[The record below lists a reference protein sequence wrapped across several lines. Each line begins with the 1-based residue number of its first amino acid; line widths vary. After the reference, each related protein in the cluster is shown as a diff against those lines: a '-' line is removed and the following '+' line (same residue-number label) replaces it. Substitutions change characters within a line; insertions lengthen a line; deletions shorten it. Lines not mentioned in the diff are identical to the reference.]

1 MNTQKL
7 ANWLLED
14 NMIKAEEYISE
25 AKMKVEDIIPLFKDA
40 KTSKDFM
47 DVYESKKKD
56 IKSLLKSNPGEVVSF
71 PWQLH
76 VKLIE
81 DNKSFFKDYFTKL
94 TDLEEFNKNIRKD
107 IVVIF
112 PDLFKKLIE
121 KSVYE
126 VSEIFPSSDVVA
138 IKKIYPDI
146 DWTKKKLDEAKNDM
160 VMVPEIS
167 DMLNALVIKAK
178 RAGAYIEGQ
187 DDTKK
192 YKAIVEKL
200 EKVNIEMDKFVA
212 SLVKE

>member
-1 MNTQKL
+1 MINQNL

-14 NMIKAEEYISE
+14 NLIKAEEYISE
-25 AKMKVEDIIPLFKDA
+25 AKMKVEDIIPLFKAA
-40 KTSKDFM
+40 KTPKDFM
-47 DVYESKKKD
+47 DVYESKKKN

-81 DNKSFFKDYFTKL
+81 DNKPAYNDYFTKL

-112 PDLFKKLIE
+112 PDLFKKLFE
-121 KSVYE
+121 KSAYE
-126 VSEIFPSSDVVA
+126 VTEIFPAADVVA

-146 DWTKKKLDEAKNDM
+146 EWGKKKLDESKNDV

-167 DMLNALVIKAK
+167 DMLNTLVIKAK
-178 RAGAYIEGQ
+178 RAGEYIEGQ

-200 EKVNIEMDKFVA
+200 DKVDIELDRFVT
-212 SLVKE
+212 SLIKE

>member
-1 MNTQKL
+1 MINQNL

-14 NMIKAEEYISE
+14 NLIKAEEYISE
-25 AKMKVEDIIPLFKDA
+25 AKMKVEDITPLFKAA
-40 KTSKDFM
+40 KTPKDFM
-47 DVYESKKKD
+47 DVYESKKKN

-81 DNKSFFKDYFTKL
+81 DNKSAFNDYFTKL

-112 PDLFKKLIE
+112 PDLFKKLFE
-121 KSVYE
+121 KSAYE
-126 VSEIFPSSDVVA
+126 VTEIFPAADVVA

-146 DWTKKKLDEAKNDM
+146 EWGKKKLDESKNDV

-178 RAGAYIEGQ
+178 RAGEYIEGQ

-192 YKAIVEKL
+192 YKTIIEKL
-200 EKVNIEMDKFVA
+200 DKVNIELDRFVT
-212 SLVKE
+212 SLIKE